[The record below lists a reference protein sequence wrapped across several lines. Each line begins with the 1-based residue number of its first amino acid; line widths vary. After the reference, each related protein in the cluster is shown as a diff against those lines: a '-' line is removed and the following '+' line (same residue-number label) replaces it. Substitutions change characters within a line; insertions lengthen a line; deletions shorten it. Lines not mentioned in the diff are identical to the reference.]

1 MIDLRR
7 INDDVYYATAGVV
20 RFGADEIDF
29 MKDRAAAS
37 PRGRARICAHPD
49 PADVLHEMLIALCA
63 GGYVRP
69 HRHTHRAESFHV
81 VEGEADVV
89 LFDDAGS
96 VEQVIRM
103 GSGAG
108 AARIYRLNTPRFHT
122 VLVRSECFVV
132 HEVTRGPFDPADT
145 AFAAWAPAEG
155 DGARV
160 ASFLADLDSRV
171 KER

>member
-7 INDDVYYATAGVV
+7 INDEVYYATSGVV
-20 RFGADEIDF
+20 RFGSDEIGF
-29 MKDRAAAS
+29 VKHRAAAS
-37 PRGRARICAHPD
+37 PRRRARICAHLD
-49 PADVLHEMLIALCA
+49 EADSLHEMLIALAA

-69 HRHTHRAESFHV
+69 HRHTRRAESFHV
-81 VEGEADVV
+81 VEGAADVV
-89 LFDDAGS
+89 LFDDAGG

-103 GSGAG
+103 GTAVGD
-108 AARIYRLNTPRFHT
+108 ARIYRLNAPRFHT

-155 DGARV
+155 DGGGI